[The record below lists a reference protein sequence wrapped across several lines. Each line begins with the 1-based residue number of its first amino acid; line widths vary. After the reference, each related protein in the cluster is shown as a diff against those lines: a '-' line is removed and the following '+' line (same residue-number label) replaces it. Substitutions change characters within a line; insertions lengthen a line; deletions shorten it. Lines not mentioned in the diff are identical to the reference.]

1 MKRRKEF
8 HLFPLGILLFALT
21 LTIVSGRIAIHA
33 ADLNTELPA
42 NDSTEISS
50 EIPTVFQLFSILIKI
65 EMSVFIMDKSL
76 KNRWKKVGK
85 NKYYF
90 GKNGQAVTGK
100 KNISHYLCYFNKKG
114 VLTRKIDKNKK
125 MVALTYDD
133 GPSVYTPTILK
144 TLKKNDSV
152 ATFFVVGSRVSTYSK
167 TVQKAY
173 DNGCQIGNHTYDHK
187 ILTRVGKKEVQKQV
201 SKTNRAVKKVIG
213 INPVVM
219 RPPGGATS
227 SNIKSWVGMPSI
239 IWSIDTLDWKTR
251 DSASTQKAVLNHV
264 KDGDIILMHD
274 LYQATATASRTII
287 PELTRRGY
295 QLVTVSE
302 LAECRGGMKQ
312 NKSYS
317 KFPKKQ
323 K

>member
-1 MKRRKEF
+1 MKKETPVSLPRKI
-8 HLFPLGILLFALT
+8 PN
-21 LTIVSGRIAIHA
+21 RYCR
-33 ADLNTELPA
+33 DLSMIKT
-42 NDSTEISS
+42 DIS
-50 EIPTVFQLFSILIKI
+50 IFYQNGK
-65 EMSVFIMDKSL
+65 KL

-173 DNGCQIGNHTYDHK
+173 DNGCQIGNHT
-187 ILTRVGKKEVQKQV
+187 L
-201 SKTNRAVKKVIG
+201 
-213 INPVVM
+213 
-219 RPPGGATS
+219 
-227 SNIKSWVGMPSI
+227 
-239 IWSIDTLDWKTR
+239 
-251 DSASTQKAVLNHV
+251 
-264 KDGDIILMHD
+264 
-274 LYQATATASRTII
+274 
-287 PELTRRGY
+287 
-295 QLVTVSE
+295 
-302 LAECRGGMKQ
+302 
-312 NKSYS
+312 
-317 KFPKKQ
+317 
-323 K
+323 

>member
-8 HLFPLGILLFALT
+8 HLFPLGILLFTLT

-50 EIPTVFQLFSILIKI
+50 EIPTETPVVPSTENPKPVLQGLIH
-65 EMSVFIMDKSL
+65 DKNGHFYFYQNGKKL

-187 ILTRVGKKEVQKQV
+187 ILTRVGKK
-201 SKTNRAVKKVIG
+201 
-213 INPVVM
+213 
-219 RPPGGATS
+219 
-227 SNIKSWVGMPSI
+227 
-239 IWSIDTLDWKTR
+239 
-251 DSASTQKAVLNHV
+251 
-264 KDGDIILMHD
+264 
-274 LYQATATASRTII
+274 
-287 PELTRRGY
+287 
-295 QLVTVSE
+295 
-302 LAECRGGMKQ
+302 
-312 NKSYS
+312 
-317 KFPKKQ
+317 
-323 K
+323 

>member
-8 HLFPLGILLFALT
+8 HLFSLGILLFTLT

-50 EIPTVFQLFSILIKI
+50 EIPTETPVVPSTENPKPVLQGLIH
-65 EMSVFIMDKSL
+65 DKNGHFYFYQNGKKL

-187 ILTRVGKKEVQKQV
+187 ILTRVGKRKFK
-201 SKTNRAVKKVIG
+201 NR
-213 INPVVM
+213 
-219 RPPGGATS
+219 
-227 SNIKSWVGMPSI
+227 
-239 IWSIDTLDWKTR
+239 
-251 DSASTQKAVLNHV
+251 
-264 KDGDIILMHD
+264 
-274 LYQATATASRTII
+274 
-287 PELTRRGY
+287 
-295 QLVTVSE
+295 
-302 LAECRGGMKQ
+302 
-312 NKSYS
+312 
-317 KFPKKQ
+317 FPKPIVPSK